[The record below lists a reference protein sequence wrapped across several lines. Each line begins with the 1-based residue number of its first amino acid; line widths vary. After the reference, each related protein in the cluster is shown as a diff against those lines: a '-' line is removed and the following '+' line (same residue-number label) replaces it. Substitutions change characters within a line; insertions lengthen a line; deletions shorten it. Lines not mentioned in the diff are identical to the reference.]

1 MHHTKIKSEVQHDAT
16 VHNFPEVSSTGRE
29 IHLQLKIDALFLKRE
44 GKGKREGREK
54 RKRKRLTLEFV
65 DESKEI
71 LDPKSQVVTMSYEAT
86 ISSYGGNLAVMAK
99 SFIMVVRNVT

>member
-54 RKRKRLTLEFV
+54 EK
-65 DESKEI
+65 D
-71 LDPKSQVVTMSYEAT
+71 
-86 ISSYGGNLAVMAK
+86 
-99 SFIMVVRNVT
+99 